1 VRPDPDALKSLG
13 DEVAAFGFGLIPDVL
28 DAATLQGLL
37 AEAQGLAPS
46 AVAAEHSGPSLNY
59 RARLHPLGP
68 IAEALLDGGWVYRA
82 LSFAFPEA
90 TWALTRE
97 RSSYTYYAEGDYL
110 DPHLDLPAESCDV
123 TIIAYAMSQ
132 PGASS
137 ATATGRVLEIYG
149 PTLSEK
155 PVKVFPTPAGSVV
168 FGRGSRIWH
177 GRPRLSAGEAVIA
190 VAGCY
195 SPA

>member
-1 VRPDPDALKSLG
+1 MRPDPDALNRLRG
-13 DEVAAFGFGLIPDVL
+13 EVAAFGFGLIPDAL
-28 DAATLQGLL
+28 DAAALQGLL

-46 AVAAEHSGPSLNY
+46 AVAAEQSDSSFNY

-68 IAEALLDGGWVYRA
+68 IAEGLLDGDWVRRA
-82 LSFAFPEA
+82 LSFAFPDA
-90 TWALTRE
+90 TWALARE

-132 PGASS
+132 SGASS
-137 ATATGRVLEIYG
+137 ATATGRVLEVYG
-149 PTLSEK
+149 PTLAEK
-155 PVKVFPTPAGSVV
+155 PVKVFPTAAGAIIL
-168 FGRGSRIWH
+168 GRGSQIWH

-195 SPA
+195 SPE